1 MRWLMTRMLDQLQE
15 LESQFG
21 EYDEFLAAV
30 LEQRENAH
38 ESIEARRQQLQDQR
52 QRRVTT

>member
-1 MRWLMTRMLDQLQE
+1 MVVVRMLDQLQE

-21 EYDEFLAAV
+21 EYDEFLAAI

-38 ESIEARRQQLQDQR
+38 ESIEARRQQLQDQK
-52 QRRVTT
+52 